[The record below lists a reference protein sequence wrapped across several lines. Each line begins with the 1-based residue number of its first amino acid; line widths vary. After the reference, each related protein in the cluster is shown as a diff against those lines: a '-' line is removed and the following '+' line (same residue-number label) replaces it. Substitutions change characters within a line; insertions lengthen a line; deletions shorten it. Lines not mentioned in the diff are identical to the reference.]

1 MIKITRAEYQRDKVI
16 QLHFFDGS
24 WGDYDLLCLTERKAE
39 LSAMLQ
45 DDAFFKQF
53 YLEMG
58 ALCWHNGFELS
69 SGNIHLKLQA
79 QHKLHRKVKVA

>member
-53 YLEMG
+53 LVIVY
-58 ALCWHNGFELS
+58 FFLS
-69 SGNIHLKLQA
+69 
-79 QHKLHRKVKVA
+79 LHYFP